1 MPKKHDK
8 NRPHWFSPVWCC
20 VSLPPSFS
28 SCPSRCPHRRSP
40 GGSITVSCSSLSHRR
55 GSLITPAVKTVKGL
69 QARILYSGS
78 SVRRCCPNV
87 VPVFNSIKTSWD
99 HWDSLAEKQRGGEIR
114 QNTFSGNTTW
124 EGWHTMTWY
133 LLQQHS
139 LGSEALI
146 QQLNKIYRGLADSN
160 KKGLWF
166 VCLINHFICLHKH
179 I

>member
-28 SCPSRCPHRRSP
+28 SCPSRCPHRRFP
-40 GGSITVSCSSLSHRR
+40 GGSITASCSSLSHRR

-87 VPVFNSIKTSWD
+87 VPVFNSMKTFWD
-99 HWDSLAEKQRGGEIR
+99 HWDSLAEKQRQGG
-114 QNTFSGNTTW
+114 
-124 EGWHTMTWY
+124 
-133 LLQQHS
+133 
-139 LGSEALI
+139 
-146 QQLNKIYRGLADSN
+146 
-160 KKGLWF
+160 KKKT
-166 VCLINHFICLHKH
+166 KH
-179 I
+179 IFWQYHLRGMTHGEMIFGITAQPRVWCFYTTIKQNVTKP